1 LAKTFIQHRI
11 IDAIK
16 DMPDYVY
23 SDDGQITSIEAI
35 CKILQGYKREYI
47 VEGISE
53 MDGVQLMDSSEG
65 AIRIPASYFK

>member
-16 DMPDYVY
+16 DMPDYLY
-23 SDDGQITSIEAI
+23 SDEGQLTSIDAI

-47 VEGISE
+47 VEGIAE
-53 MDGVQLMDSSEG
+53 MDGVQLMDSCEG
-65 AIRIPASYFK
+65 AIRIPSSYFK